1 MGNNTVVP
9 SSHLQDPELYKV
21 KRLDDHLIRLKTKEA
36 EVNKRKL
43 VMVSCICFVFMGL
56 EIAGGYF
63 ANSVAIMTDAAH
75 MLSDVAAF
83 MLSYFAIWVSTKQ
96 SSYKYTYGMH
106 RAEALGALAS
116 IFFIWV
122 LLIGLLYEAVH
133 RLLRPEKLDGELM
146 LITAVVG
153 LICNIVNIFLLHGSG
168 GHHHHHHHGHGHGH
182 SHDHKESND

>member
-1 MGNNTVVP
+1 
-9 SSHLQDPELYKV
+9 
-21 KRLDDHLIRLKTKEA
+21 
-36 EVNKRKL
+36 
-43 VMVSCICFVFMGL
+43 
-56 EIAGGYF
+56 
-63 ANSVAIMTDAAH
+63 
-75 MLSDVAAF
+75 
-83 MLSYFAIWVSTKQ
+83 
-96 SSYKYTYGMH
+96 MH